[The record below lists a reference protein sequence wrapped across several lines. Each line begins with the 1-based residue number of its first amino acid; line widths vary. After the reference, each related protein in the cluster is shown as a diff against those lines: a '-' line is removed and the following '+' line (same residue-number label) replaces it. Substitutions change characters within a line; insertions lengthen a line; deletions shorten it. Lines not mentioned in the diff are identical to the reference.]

1 MIRILHSV
9 SNMDRA
15 GIETMLMNYYRYM
28 DKSKVQFDFLCNK
41 KKPGAYDDEIKS
53 MGGRI
58 YHTPGL
64 NPAKYPVYLKYM
76 RELFQE
82 HPEYKIV
89 EAHNGAL
96 GVYALHAA
104 KVSKIPVRIFHAHG
118 ASITKDW
125 KLPIKLVCKACL
137 PTNMTHHFSCGV
149 EAAKCYFGQKVVDEN
164 DYVLIP
170 NAIDVARF
178 IYNPKIRNKIR
189 KENNLE
195 NKHVVGHVGRF
206 MAQKN
211 HTFLMDVF
219 AEVLKIDSQAH
230 LVLLGD
236 GELMDEIKRKTADLG
251 ISEHVT
257 FVGNVGNAN
266 EWYQAFDCFVLPSIW
281 EGLPVVGVEA
291 QAADLP
297 CVFSSAITRE
307 IGLSQRAKF
316 VPLTESV
323 SVWAKTLCDALQ
335 QNERNDNTKLITEH
349 HYNIAFEAKKLQERY
364 LQLAGQL
371 RTFTKYERSIP
382 RTRSVKT
389 AKEIID
395 LKLDLIVLGSDEIW
409 NLCGSGY
416 HPLKFGTGL
425 ENQRTIAYA
434 PSVGAVTEETAV
446 PEDVFSGL
454 KHLDRISGRD
464 VESLKFVERACGRKA
479 EKMLDPT
486 FLYNFDMDIER
497 ENIKPKPYRYIL
509 IYDCKLTEP
518 MAKQLQEYAKKN
530 DLKIIGAGDYKTF
543 YDEGFI
549 DLTPYEW
556 VDLFRNA
563 EKVITGTFHGT
574 VFSIKYNKSVLCY
587 PTEKNRINKIRSLL
601 SDMKIASR
609 LLEVGCED
617 DFIPLLDTP
626 MDYTETR
633 NYIAQKIQEADDFL
647 TGDKS

>member
-195 NKHVVGHVGRF
+195 NKHVVGHS
-206 MAQKN
+206 AKKDK
-211 HTFLMDVF
+211 TF
-219 AEVLKIDSQAH
+219 
-230 LVLLGD
+230 
-236 GELMDEIKRKTADLG
+236 
-251 ISEHVT
+251 
-257 FVGNVGNAN
+257 
-266 EWYQAFDCFVLPSIW
+266 
-281 EGLPVVGVEA
+281 
-291 QAADLP
+291 AADL
-297 CVFSSAITRE
+297 VMRVE
-307 IGLSQRAKF
+307 DGRAQYSLEFPKA
-316 VPLTESV
+316 PMKK
-323 SVWAKTLCDALQ
+323 KT
-335 QNERNDNTKLITEH
+335 
-349 HYNIAFEAKKLQERY
+349 
-364 LQLAGQL
+364 
-371 RTFTKYERSIP
+371 
-382 RTRSVKT
+382 
-389 AKEIID
+389 
-395 LKLDLIVLGSDEIW
+395 
-409 NLCGSGY
+409 
-416 HPLKFGTGL
+416 
-425 ENQRTIAYA
+425 
-434 PSVGAVTEETAV
+434 
-446 PEDVFSGL
+446 
-454 KHLDRISGRD
+454 
-464 VESLKFVERACGRKA
+464 
-479 EKMLDPT
+479 
-486 FLYNFDMDIER
+486 
-497 ENIKPKPYRYIL
+497 
-509 IYDCKLTEP
+509 
-518 MAKQLQEYAKKN
+518 
-530 DLKIIGAGDYKTF
+530 
-543 YDEGFI
+543 
-549 DLTPYEW
+549 
-556 VDLFRNA
+556 
-563 EKVITGTFHGT
+563 
-574 VFSIKYNKSVLCY
+574 
-587 PTEKNRINKIRSLL
+587 
-601 SDMKIASR
+601 
-609 LLEVGCED
+609 
-617 DFIPLLDTP
+617 
-626 MDYTETR
+626 
-633 NYIAQKIQEADDFL
+633 
-647 TGDKS
+647 

>member
-349 HYNIAFEAKKLQERY
+349 HYNIAFEAKKLQE
-364 LQLAGQL
+364 
-371 RTFTKYERSIP
+371 
-382 RTRSVKT
+382 
-389 AKEIID
+389 
-395 LKLDLIVLGSDEIW
+395 
-409 NLCGSGY
+409 SGETIEN
-416 HPLKFGTGL
+416 FGGNSSTGL
-425 ENQRTIAYA
+425 SSRMIQLSGITWMLIHNAVFGLGASCHTRGKLSYRINGIWQVRDTIDNGY
-434 PSVGAVTEETAV
+434 VGY
-446 PEDVFSGL
+446 
-454 KHLDRISGRD
+454 
-464 VESLKFVERACGRKA
+464 FVEEGLLGGIACFS
-479 EKMLDPT
+479 L
-486 FLYNFDMDIER
+486 
-497 ENIKPKPYRYIL
+497 
-509 IYDCKLTEP
+509 
-518 MAKQLQEYAKKN
+518 
-530 DLKIIGAGDYKTF
+530 F
-543 YDEGFI
+543 Y
-549 DLTPYEW
+549 
-556 VDLFRNA
+556 
-563 EKVITGTFHGT
+563 
-574 VFSIKYNKSVLCY
+574 
-587 PTEKNRINKIRSLL
+587 SLL
-601 SDMKIASR
+601 KSSWKRATFKNSRNMNNSFFLCFVSYVAVMLSVADVSQLLWVIIALYITYNAKAQAIAS
-609 LLEVGCED
+609 E
-617 DFIPLLDTP
+617 
-626 MDYTETR
+626 
-633 NYIAQKIQEADDFL
+633 
-647 TGDKS
+647 